1 MTTSHH
7 YRTVPPWVQKRREQ
21 ARFEKQVMRRFDAL
35 AAEYRAINLALSAGK
50 TMDDI
55 TQLQHAIERRNEIE
69 QWLDVLQYGTEEEK
83 KNFLAKGENRDVEE

>member
-55 TQLQHAIERRNEIE
+55 EAFLERSKHAGGA
-69 QWLDVLQYGTEEEK
+69 Q
-83 KNFLAKGENRDVEE
+83 